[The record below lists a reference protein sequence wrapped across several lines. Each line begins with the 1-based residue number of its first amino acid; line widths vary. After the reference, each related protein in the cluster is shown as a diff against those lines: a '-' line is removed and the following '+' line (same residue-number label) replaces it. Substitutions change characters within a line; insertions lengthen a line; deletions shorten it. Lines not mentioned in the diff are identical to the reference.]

1 MNSLEASIRNTKSRG
16 EVNALR
22 QDGKVPA
29 IVYGGT
35 EENKKIFFPIRI
47 LGNFVGRKRMF
58 AHSQFLAKNSYFQR
72 FLVKK
77 SVKF

>member
-16 EVNALR
+16 EVNSLR

-35 EENKKIFFPIRI
+35 EENQKFKNKKT
-47 LGNFVGRKRMF
+47 NC
-58 AHSQFLAKNSYFQR
+58 N
-72 FLVKK
+72 
-77 SVKF
+77 